1 MIRIDYRCI
10 FSHVTRNLEIGSSRD
25 FQESH
30 SIIFSVAISLDSP
43 QLQGEIRNT
52 FFASMYKI
60 IVLLV
65 KICIQITGID
75 IKIFSRFNM
84 SIRAERLEKI
94 LLKMWMSETKT
105 LLFFFFL
112 IESHCFNI
120 MITCIT
126 KSAFSNKAWHNINCT
141 RRKGLLS
148 PSWIEDWQSKF
159 CKHQGYLRNS
169 WNVWRILIG
178 RVY

>member
-105 LLFFFFL
+105 LLFFFF
-112 IESHCFNI
+112 
-120 MITCIT
+120 
-126 KSAFSNKAWHNINCT
+126 
-141 RRKGLLS
+141 
-148 PSWIEDWQSKF
+148 
-159 CKHQGYLRNS
+159 
-169 WNVWRILIG
+169 
-178 RVY
+178 